1 MLQFVFQP
9 RVSPCACSETPSVS
23 LLRYKKNLKALYVVH
38 PTNFIK
44 ILWTILKPLVRYEP
58 LSAGVSPGSDSPA
71 YLGTQAVL
79 LWGNH
84 PPPGCVGSQG

>member
-1 MLQFVFQP
+1 MLQLSFQP
-9 RVSPCACSETPSVS
+9 GVSPCVCSETPSVF

-58 LSAGVSPGSDSPA
+58 LSARVLLGSDSRTPGQSCSGAPVRLGYPPA
-71 YLGTQAVL
+71 
-79 LWGNH
+79 
-84 PPPGCVGSQG
+84 P